1 MEKPII
7 YYKVVAYT
15 HPVTGEAV
23 YRPQIVAREQTIP
36 LDEIIRRAIDRG
48 LIAGLK
54 PSAAVQIANAICQQ
68 MYEEFV
74 RGRGIK
80 FGSYFYARLY
90 LDGPTDADGRLTDAN
105 SINVRFQNGVAFRL
119 TRDMFSFS
127 NVEESDIPKLEFL
140 LSSEDNA
147 ERDYLI
153 RGAAVQLNGVNL
165 FREGDAASKAEC
177 FEIDPETGVADD
189 TPVATVTSFT
199 FRGPN
204 QLVCDWVAALDVG
217 KRYRVVPSRSADG
230 TRWFTGQ
237 SHECTVVAHE

>member
-1 MEKPII
+1 MDKPII
-7 YYKVVAYT
+7 YYTVRQQENRS
-15 HPVTGEAV
+15 TGTMVLVPA
-23 YRPQIVAREQTIP
+23 IVQREQTIP

-68 MYEEFV
+68 MYEEFSQ
-74 RGRGIK
+74 GRGIK

-90 LDGPTDADGRLTDAN
+90 LDGTTDADGRLTGAN
-105 SINVRFQNGVAFRL
+105 GINVRFVSGSAFRL

-127 NVEESDIPKLEFL
+127 NVEENDIPKLEFL

-153 RGAAVQLNGVNL
+153 RGAAIQLNGVNL

-189 TPVATVTSFT
+189 TPAATVTSFT

-230 TRWFTGQ
+230 TRWFVGQ
-237 SHECTVVAHE
+237 SHDCTVVAHE

>member
-7 YYKVVAYT
+7 YYVVDVGR
-15 HPVTGEAV
+15 HRMTGAPL
-23 YRPQIVAREQTIP
+23 YIPRIVHREQTIP

-54 PSAAVQIANAICQQ
+54 PSAAAQIANAICQQ
-68 MYEEFV
+68 MYDEFCQ
-74 RGRGIK
+74 GRGIK

-90 LDGPTDADGRLTDAN
+90 LDGTTDSDGRLTSAN
-105 SINVRFQNGVAFRL
+105 SVNVRFVNGAAFRL

-127 NVEESDIPKLEFL
+127 NVATGDIPKLEFL

-147 ERDYLI
+147 ERDYLVS
-153 RGAAVQLNGVNL
+153 GAAVQLNGTNL
-165 FREGDAASKAEC
+165 YREDDSATRAEFFR
-177 FEIDPETGVADD
+177 IDPETGVAGD
-189 TPVATVTSFT
+189 TPVATVTSFA

-217 KRYRVVPSRSADG
+217 GRYRVVPSRSADG
-230 TRWFTGQ
+230 VRWFAGEGHDC
-237 SHECTVVAHE
+237 SVVAHG